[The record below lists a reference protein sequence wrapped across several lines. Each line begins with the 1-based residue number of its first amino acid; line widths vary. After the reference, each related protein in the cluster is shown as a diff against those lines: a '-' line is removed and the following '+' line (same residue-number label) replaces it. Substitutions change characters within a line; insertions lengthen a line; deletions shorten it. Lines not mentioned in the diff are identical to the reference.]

1 VTSFSGVSVVIPCYN
16 ALPHVVDAIQSV
28 EAQSTAVDKIIVV
41 DDGSTD
47 DTWVTLKNLYPL
59 DSEKVQLVR
68 SENRGACHARN
79 LGLSLV
85 NSEYVAYLDA
95 DDYWASDKITL
106 QLEQLSENPNLIA
119 VTTDFHFVRE
129 DGIVIPGVSTFDWTK
144 ESMVSW
150 TLLGRQAP
158 ALNSTLLTRRTT
170 MLEVGGYNEDLV
182 SFAEDLDLAWRL
194 FQHGDIKSVN
204 SNSVSIRFWPGQGHR
219 NLDGMQK
226 SLSKVYGYVAVWEP
240 ELADLAKKQLDF
252 YFKLRAAVSGRPGL
266 LKIAKVAWV
275 TLRSPA
281 PAIVFFSRRLNGVWL
296 RLTGPVRL
304 QRS

>member
-1 VTSFSGVSVVIPCYN
+1 MTSFSGVSVVIPCYN

-129 DGIVIPGVSTFDWTK
+129 DGIVTPGVSTFDWTK

-281 PAIVFFSRRLNGVWL
+281 PAIVFFCRRLIGVWR
-296 RLTGPVRL
+296 RLMGPVRL
-304 QRS
+304 QRG